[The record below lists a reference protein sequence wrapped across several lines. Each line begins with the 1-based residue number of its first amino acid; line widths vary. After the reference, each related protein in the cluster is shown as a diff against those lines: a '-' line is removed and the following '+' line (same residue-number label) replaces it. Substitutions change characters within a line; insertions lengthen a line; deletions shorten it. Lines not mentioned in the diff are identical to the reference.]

1 MKEYD
6 MDEERL
12 KLIESLAQK
21 IIINMVHF
29 TKPEYREQIDDEDS
43 WIGAVDSVTKAMSF
57 LLQLYSEVV
66 SKDVLVKLEDEEN
79 TILRRGFFRSMAE
92 TSEAQQQLIDRIL
105 QGKDIDLRISQVV
118 SLTGQLQEA
127 IESLGNQK
135 TVMENLAQSQPS
147 QASELR
153 DIERLHEGLIELA
166 TFLSQLQKTLSKS
179 MKLVASIDKK
189 ARKKL
194 KQVSKARSKKREK
207 V

>member
-1 MKEYD
+1 

-135 TVMENLAQSQPS
+135 
-147 QASELR
+147 R
-153 DIERLHEGLIELA
+153 
-166 TFLSQLQKTLSKS
+166 
-179 MKLVASIDKK
+179 
-189 ARKKL
+189 
-194 KQVSKARSKKREK
+194 
-207 V
+207 

>member
-1 MKEYD
+1 